1 MRLFI
6 AIQFAENIL
15 DILTEFQDI
24 PLSTIKKWEADQSN
38 QNYRKCPEY
47 VSQLLEKAVLID
59 FATKV

>member
-1 MRLFI
+1 MTIKEIRC
-6 AIQFAENIL
+6 
-15 DILTEFQDI
+15 LTGLSQIEFGKLYNI